1 MFKKNLIFAL
11 CLMLSVGCWMFSSSV
26 HATALTANRDTPELR
41 PGNLVWL
48 TQGSNVIYAG
58 SIVAVNSAGAACP
71 AADSSGYDVV
81 GRAEVYQDNT
91 GSGYSSTKTINVR
104 RGVFKWA
111 NGDSITDAD
120 IGSLVYVTDDQTVQK
135 GASSQNIIAG
145 VVVKYEST
153 GVWVD
158 THDIGAQGAITP
170 ASMAVSG
177 AGTVGTTFGVTGNTT
192 LKSAVN
198 IGGTLIVTGA
208 VTQAGNST
216 VGGNFS
222 VTSNTVISGNANI
235 AGTLIS
241 TGVVTHAGN
250 VNVGGTQTN
259 TGAIHGLAGLT
270 VDGVVVL
277 TNVVTLSAAPT
288 SVGTYTNAAIG
299 FTNIFTIGGRLLS
312 HNP

>member
-1 MFKKNLIFAL
+1 MFEKLKTAIWVLSFCILHSAFCISASAAAL
-11 CLMLSVGCWMFSSSV
+11 S
-26 HATALTANRDTPELR
+26 ANRDTPELK
-41 PGNLVWL
+41 PANLIWL

-58 SIVAVNSAGAACP
+58 SIVAVNSSGVAVP
-71 AADSSGYDVV
+71 AADATGYDVV

-104 RGVFKWA
+104 RGVFQWE

-135 GASSQNIIAG
+135 GASSYDIIAG

-177 AGTVGTTFGVTGNTT
+177 AATVGTTLGVTGNTT
-192 LKSAVN
+192 LK
-198 IGGTLIVTGA
+198 GT
-208 VTQAGNST
+208 
-216 VGGNFS
+216 
-222 VTSNTVISGNANI
+222 ANI
-235 AGTLIS
+235 AGTLTATGAVTMIGSATVGS
-241 TGVVTHAGN
+241 TLGVTGNSTLSGNLNVT
-250 VNVGGTQTN
+250 GTHTN
-259 TGAIHGLAGLT
+259 TGASRLLGALT
-270 VDGVVVL
+270 VDGAVVL
-277 TNVVTLSAAPT
+277 TNAVTLSAPAG
-288 SVGTYTNAAIG
+288 VGTYTNAATG
-299 FTNIFTIGGRLLS
+299 FTNVFDVGGRLVS